1 MFVGLLPLAAFVEVE
16 AVLLTLSAELKFE
29 LLVLLLNFVNIY
41 VLVVV

>member
-1 MFVGLLPLAAFVEVE
+1 MFVGLLPLATLVEVE